1 MVDVFEW
8 KKGGERERE
17 RKKSAIPN
25 NGSSLRRERLP
36 VGSRFSGVN

>member
-8 KKGGERERE
+8 KKRGRE

-25 NGSSLRRERLP
+25 NGSSLRRERLAA